1 LVKRAQN
8 VGYTVVLIF
17 LWLDSVELA
26 KARVRLR
33 VSSGGHNI
41 PSEIIERRYRRGVKN
56 FSEIFIKLVDKWY
69 LFDNSKGES
78 VEIAE
83 GNQNGIKFVYND
95 DIWNSMKFDGN
106 NSD

>member
-83 GNQNGIKFVYND
+83 GNQNGIKFVYNN